1 MPIPRILRCSRGQS
15 LVEFSLILPI
25 LMILVFGILDFGLG
39 LRSYISLS
47 NAVREGARYASVG
60 NPVGIESDCNG
71 MTNDTVYGRIC
82 VATGGLDL
90 TELDPDVSFP
100 QGVAPGNSVVVSADY
115 TYQFVTPIGDL
126 IGFFSGGAF
135 PSSIDLSSSAN
146 MRLE

>member
-1 MPIPRILRCSRGQS
+1 MPIPRLLRCSRGQS

-60 NPVGIESDCNG
+60 NPVGIESDCDG
-71 MTNDTVYGRIC
+71 TTNDTVYGRIC
-82 VATGGLDL
+82 VATGGLNV

-115 TYQFVTPIGDL
+115 TYHFVTPIGDL

-135 PSSIDLSSSAN
+135 PSSIDLSSSAD

>member
-1 MPIPRILRCSRGQS
+1 MPIPRLLRCSRGQS
-15 LVEFSLILPI
+15 LVELSLILPV

-47 NAVREGARYASVG
+47 NAVREGARYAAVG
-60 NPVGIESDCNG
+60 NSVGIESDCNG
-71 MTNDTVYGRIC
+71 VTNDTVYGRIC

-115 TYQFVTPIGDL
+115 TYHFVTPIGDL

>member
-1 MPIPRILRCSRGQS
+1 MPIPRLLRCSRGQS

-82 VATGGLDL
+82 VATGGLDI

>member
-60 NPVGIESDCNG
+60 NPVGMESDCNG

>member
-1 MPIPRILRCSRGQS
+1 MPIPRLLRCSRGQS

>member
-1 MPIPRILRCSRGQS
+1 MPIPRLFKCTRGQS

-82 VATGGLDL
+82 VATGGLNP

-100 QGVAPGNSVVVSADY
+100 QGVAPGNSVVVSAVY
-115 TYQFVTPIGDL
+115 TYNFVTPIGDL

-135 PSSIDLSSSAN
+135 PNSVDLSSSAN

>member
-1 MPIPRILRCSRGQS
+1 MPILHRLRCSRGQS
-15 LVEFSLILPI
+15 LVELSLILPI

-60 NPVGIESDCNG
+60 NPVGIESDCDG
-71 MTNDTVYGRIC
+71 TTNDTVYGRIC
-82 VATGGLDL
+82 VATGGLDV

-115 TYQFVTPIGDL
+115 TYHFVTPIGDL
-126 IGFFSGGAF
+126 IGFFSGGTF
-135 PSSIDLSSSAN
+135 PSSIDLSSSAD

>member
-1 MPIPRILRCSRGQS
+1 MPIPRLLRCSRGQS

-60 NPVGIESDCNG
+60 NPVGIESDCDG
-71 MTNDTVYGRIC
+71 ITNDTVYGRIC
-82 VATGGLDL
+82 VATGGLNV

-115 TYQFVTPIGDL
+115 TYHFVTPIGDL

>member
-1 MPIPRILRCSRGQS
+1 MPILHRLRCSRGQS
-15 LVEFSLILPI
+15 LVELSLILPI

-82 VATGGLDL
+82 VATGGLDV

-115 TYQFVTPIGDL
+115 TYHFVTPIGDL
-126 IGFFSGGAF
+126 IGFFSGGTF
-135 PSSIDLSSSAN
+135 PSSIDLSSSAD

>member
-1 MPIPRILRCSRGQS
+1 MPIPRLLRCSRGQS

-82 VATGGLDL
+82 VATGGLDV

-115 TYQFVTPIGDL
+115 TYHFVTPIGDL
-126 IGFFSGGAF
+126 IGFFSGGTF
-135 PSSIDLSSSAN
+135 PSSIDLSSSAD

>member
-1 MPIPRILRCSRGQS
+1 MPIPRLLRCSRGQS

-60 NPVGIESDCNG
+60 NPVGIESDCDG
-71 MTNDTVYGRIC
+71 TTNDTVYGRIC
-82 VATGGLDL
+82 VATGGLNV

-115 TYQFVTPIGDL
+115 TYHFVTPIGDL

>member
-1 MPIPRILRCSRGQS
+1 MQIPRLLRCARGQS
-15 LVEFSLILPI
+15 LVEFSLILPV

-60 NPVGIESDCNG
+60 NPIGIESDCNG

-115 TYQFVTPIGDL
+115 TYQFVTPLGDL
-126 IGFFSGGAF
+126 IGFFSGGTF

>member
-115 TYQFVTPIGDL
+115 TYRFVTPLGDL
-126 IGFFSGGAF
+126 IGFFSGGTF

>member
-1 MPIPRILRCSRGQS
+1 MPIPRLLRCSRGQS

-115 TYQFVTPIGDL
+115 TYHFVTPIGDL